1 MCFPTLTHHEISHL
15 TRILIP
21 DFLQQTHP
29 GYTVVQFYKSRF
41 PSPPPPTHPSTL
53 ASVSL
58 VRQFAAPFLYQFI
71 IKDITEGT
79 EEEMHTGGGRERSVE
94 RLCPHGHSTR
104 QAAHTVVGYVEAL
117 RTHSFWIFNTDMM
130 GYIIAQW

>member
-1 MCFPTLTHHEISHL
+1 MFSYSHTPRDFPPNKNSDTRFSPANSPWVYCGSVLQIKVPITAPSH
-15 TRILIP
+15 
-21 DFLQQTHP
+21 
-29 GYTVVQFYKSRF
+29 
-41 PSPPPPTHPSTL
+41 PPIHL

-79 EEEMHTGGGRERSVE
+79 EEEMHTGGGRERSVK
-94 RLCPHGHSTR
+94 RLCPRGHSTR
-104 QAAHTVVGYVEAL
+104 QAAHTVVGYVEAF